1 MSHDIHHSKKV
12 ILIHHNDCGA
22 YKKSYKFKD
31 ENEEEQKQIKDMLKV
46 EKIINKV
53 FPDMKVEK
61 IWAKIGNNITFE
73 KI

>member
-22 YKKSYKFKD
+22 YKESYKF
-31 ENEEEQKQIKDMLKV
+31 ENADEEEQKQIKDMLKV